1 MSTQNLPYIVIVN
14 NPSGTPGDTAE
25 VSGADAVFKDGTGTE
40 VYRFKTSKG
49 IDSELK
55 FGLIERVKTG
65 LFTVASVSA
74 GDEFSFIISQ
84 YTDEVGGDGLI
95 QVKAL
100 YTASA
105 GDTVTDVASALK
117 DVINANVQLK
127 VTATNLAGVLTLTAD
142 TGYPLYTISTPSNAL
157 GSFTEAT
164 GTAVSP
170 TGNVTS
176 PITGELTTLTF
187 AAPVS
192 VSPGDTIRASGFG
205 GNNNDFVVQAVAGN
219 DVIIFAELSEAP
231 VGTAGDI
238 IVLAQD
244 KRFDSNVLIADGV
257 EASFQRD
264 LNGIPVQ
271 LEANETYLE
280 ASYSFMA
287 PKGYGG
293 FNNQTSDQE
302 HLLKVY
308 VKQTDADID
317 HAVDG
322 LKRVIAA
329 I

>member
-14 NPSGTPGDTAE
+14 NPSGTPADTAE

-55 FGLIERVKTG
+55 FGLIESAKTG
-65 LFTVASVSA
+65 TFTVSSVSA

-84 YTDEVGGDGLI
+84 DTDEVGGDGLI
-95 QVKAL
+95 QVKAS
-100 YTASA
+100 YVASA

-117 DVINANVQLK
+117 NVINANVQLK
-127 VTATNLAGVLTLTAD
+127 VTASNVAGVLTLTAD
-142 TGYPLYTISTPSNAL
+142 TGYPLYTISIPSNAL
-157 GSFTEAT
+157 GSFTETT

-170 TGNVTS
+170 TGNST
-176 PITGELTTLTF
+176 TGELTTLTF
-187 AAPVS
+187 AAPVA
-192 VSPGDTIRASGFG
+192 VSAGDTIRASGFSS
-205 GNNNDFVVQAVAGN
+205 NNNDFVVGRVAGN
-219 DVIIFAELSEAP
+219 DVIIFADSSEAP
-231 VGTAGDI
+231 GGTAGDI
-238 IVLAQD
+238 ILLAQD

-264 LNGIPVQ
+264 ANGIPIQ

-317 HAVDG
+317 DAVDG
-322 LKRVIAA
+322 LKNVIAA

>member
-14 NPSGTPGDTAE
+14 NPSGTPTDTAE

-127 VTATNLAGVLTLTAD
+127 VTAANVAGVLILTAD

-157 GSFTEAT
+157 GSFTEGT

-170 TGNVTS
+170 TGNST
-176 PITGELTTLTF
+176 TDELTTLTF
-187 AAPVS
+187 AASVPVL
-192 VSPGDTIRASGFG
+192 PGDTIRASGFG

-219 DVIIFAELSEAP
+219 TVVIFANLSEAP